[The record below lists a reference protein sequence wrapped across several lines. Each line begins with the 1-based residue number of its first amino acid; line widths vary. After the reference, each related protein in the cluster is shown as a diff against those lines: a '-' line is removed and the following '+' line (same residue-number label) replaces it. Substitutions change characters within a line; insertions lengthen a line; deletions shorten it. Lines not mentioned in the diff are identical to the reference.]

1 MILFP
6 TISQPFSDAIVGFTE
21 TSYAISEGNPEFEIC
36 VFLELS
42 PNSTLALEDLEV
54 TPLEV
59 PLIPVSGTAEGE
71 DIGRWEEVASITHLP
86 LLCSL

>member
-6 TISQPFSDAIVGFTE
+6 IISQPFSDPTVGFTE
-21 TSYAISEGNPEFEIC
+21 TSYTVSEGNPEFEIC
-36 VFLELS
+36 VLLELS
-42 PNSTLALEDLEV
+42 PNSTLPLND

-59 PLIPVSGTAEGE
+59 PLISVDGTAIGE
-71 DIGRWEEVASITHLP
+71 DIGQWEEVASITRLP